1 MLPFQITQFSRY
13 FSQDREIA
21 SHDAAT
27 KQGAMV
33 AMVTVVTVSQADI
46 IRAGLLLL
54 LQLQSV
60 QE

>member
-27 KQGAMV
+27 EQGAMV
-33 AMVTVVTVSQADI
+33 AMAVTVSQADI
-46 IRAGLLLL
+46 IRAGLLLH
-54 LQLQSV
+54 SV
-60 QE
+60 QV

>member
-13 FSQDREIA
+13 FSQDREIT

-27 KQGAMV
+27 EQGAMV

-46 IRAGLLLL
+46 IRAGPLLLH
-54 LQLQSV
+54 SV
-60 QE
+60 QV

>member
-13 FSQDREIA
+13 FSQDREIT

-27 KQGAMV
+27 EQGAMA
-33 AMVTVVTVSQADI
+33 AMVAAVTVTVSQADI

-54 LQLQSV
+54 HSV
-60 QE
+60 QV

>member
-13 FSQDREIA
+13 FSQDREID
-21 SHDAAT
+21 DAAT
-27 KQGAMV
+27 EQG

-54 LQLQSV
+54 LHSV

>member
-13 FSQDREIA
+13 FSQDREIT

-27 KQGAMV
+27 EQGAMV

-54 LQLQSV
+54 LLHSV
-60 QE
+60 QV

>member
-13 FSQDREIA
+13 FSQDREIT

-27 KQGAMV
+27 EQGAMV
-33 AMVTVVTVSQADI
+33 AMVTVVTVSQLSQADI

-54 LQLQSV
+54 HSV
-60 QE
+60 